1 MWLRCGL
8 VAGIVALAAARAAAS
23 TFMIDSSAF
32 LNGGLL
38 PGIDAAAAGGCGGRN
53 ISPPLRLTGA
63 PGGVRSFA
71 VVTVDT
77 DAGGGHGFVHWVAYG
92 IAPAMRALPPGFGT
106 QASPAFTG
114 GRNDAGTTLYF
125 GPCPPAGDSPHHY
138 VFTVYALD
146 LAPGRLPPGLTRA
159 AFLRAIASHRLAQ
172 SQVTARFG
180 R

>member
-1 MWLRCGL
+1 MWLRCGI
-8 VAGIVALAAARAAAS
+8 VAALVALAAARAGAS
-23 TFMIDSSAF
+23 AFAIDSSAF

-38 PGIDAAAAGGCGGRN
+38 PGLDAAATGDCGGRN

-63 PGGVRSFA
+63 PDGVRSFA
-71 VVTVDT
+71 VVTFDT

-92 IAPAMRALPPGFGT
+92 IAPATRALPPGFGT

-114 GRNDAGTTLYF
+114 GRNDAGTALYF
-125 GPCPPAGDSPHHY
+125 GPCPPPGDAPHHY

-146 LAPGRLPPGLTRA
+146 LAPERLAAGLTRA
-159 AFLRAIASHRLAQ
+159 ALLHAIAGHRLAQ
-172 SQVTARFG
+172 AQVTARFG